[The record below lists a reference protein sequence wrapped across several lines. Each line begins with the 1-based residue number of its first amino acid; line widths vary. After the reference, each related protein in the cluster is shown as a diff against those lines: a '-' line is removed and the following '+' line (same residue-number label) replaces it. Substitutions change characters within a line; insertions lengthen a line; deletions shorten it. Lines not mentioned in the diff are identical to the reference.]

1 MAKRLV
7 NAFPVDRGEAADGI
21 FLLARLRCNHTFA
34 SVVQDADA
42 DNAS

>member
-7 NAFPVDRGEAADGI
+7 NAFPVDREAADGI